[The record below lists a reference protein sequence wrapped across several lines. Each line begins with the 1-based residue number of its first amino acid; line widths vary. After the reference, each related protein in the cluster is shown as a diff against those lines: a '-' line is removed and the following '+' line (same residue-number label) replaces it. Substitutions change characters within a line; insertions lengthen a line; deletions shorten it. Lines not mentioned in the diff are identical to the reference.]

1 MISRIACRSLAA
13 IVALATAATL
23 AATARAQAPEEVG
36 ASVRADLA
44 PIPAPATAPAREAP
58 PAAGHNISGNP
69 LWGIPLKQLSVTRDR
84 PIFSPSRRPPPP
96 AVVNRPFVP
105 PPVTRPPPPKP
116 PEHPNLALLGTIAGE
131 NEGIA
136 LFMET
141 TTQVVVRLRTGEAHE
156 GWVLRSVHRREAQLE
171 KDSRTETM
179 TLPNPGGGSGG
190 EAGSPDE
197 QPQAMPPP
205 PRDIR
210 NRPSRR

>member
-1 MISRIACRSLAA
+1 MISPIAHRLLAA
-13 IVALATAATL
+13 AVALATAATF
-23 AATARAQAPEEVG
+23 AAMARAQVPEEVG

-44 PIPAPATAPAREAP
+44 TPPAPAPAPARETP
-58 PAAGHNISGNP
+58 PAAGRNISGNP
-69 LWGIPLKQLSVTRDR
+69 LWGIPLKQLSNTRDR

-116 PEHPNLALLGTIAGE
+116 PERPNLALLGTIAGE

-141 TTQVVVRLRTGEAHE
+141 TSQIVVRLRTGDAHE

-171 KDSRTETM
+171 KDNRTETV
-179 TLPNPGGGSGG
+179 TLPNPGGG
-190 EAGSPDE
+190 EAGSSSE
-197 QPQAMPPP
+197 EAPQVMPPLP
-205 PRDIR
+205 KDVR